1 LICAYLRHQRQW
13 EEYWAVVFAVAAAV
27 GHMLTQLLMLQEN
40 NQHLETLPAFRFVWD
55 FVGLQWLSNIGGL
68 IDNFVPYFLE

>member
-1 LICAYLRHQRQW
+1 
-13 EEYWAVVFAVAAAV
+13 
-27 GHMLTQLLMLQEN
+27 MLTQLLMLQEN